1 MRKVGVTMFSR
12 RDLLVTAASFAASTK
27 LASANTPK
35 TGFDIDP
42 SLLPQ
47 RVEVQ
52 EQFVAGQI
60 IVVPSHHLL
69 YWIDQK
75 GSAMRYGVGVG
86 KAGLEFTGQ
95 AVIQRKA
102 EWPSWRP
109 TNEMIARE
117 PHKYEKFKDGVP
129 GGPTNPLGAR
139 ALYLYENGIDT
150 YFRIHGTTQPS
161 SIGRSVSNGCI
172 RMINDHVIDLYN
184 RVPVGTV
191 VSVI

>member
-1 MRKVGVTMFSR
+1 MLTR
-12 RDLLVTAASFAASTK
+12 RDVLSAGTSFAALSVAGA
-27 LASANTPK
+27 AS
-35 TGFDIDP
+35 GLELDP

-47 RVEVQ
+47 RVAVMEK
-52 EQFVAGQI
+52 FVPGQI
-60 IVVPSHHLL
+60 IVVPANHLL
-69 YWIDQK
+69 YWIDEK
-75 GSAMRYGVGVG
+75 GSAMRYAVGVG

-129 GGPTNPLGAR
+129 GGPKNPLGAR
-139 ALYLYENGIDT
+139 ALYLYQNGIDT
-150 YFRIHGTTQPS
+150 YFRIHGTTQPHT
-161 SIGRSVSNGCI
+161 IGRSVSNGCI
-172 RMINDHVIDLYN
+172 RMINDHVIDLYS

-191 VSVI
+191 VTVI

>member
-1 MRKVGVTMFSR
+1 MLTR
-12 RDLLVTAASFAASTK
+12 RDLLASGAALVTAGPAF
-27 LASANTPK
+27 ANTPK
-35 TGFDIDP
+35 GGFTVHP

-95 AVIQRKA
+95 AIIQRKA

-109 TNEMIARE
+109 TNAMIERE
-117 PHKYEKFKDGVP
+117 PHKYTKFKDGVP
-129 GGPTNPLGAR
+129 GGPGNPLGAR
-139 ALYLYENGIDT
+139 ALYLYQNGIDT

-172 RMINDHVIDLYN
+172 RMINDHVVDLYS
-184 RVPVGTV
+184 RVPVGTIV
-191 VSVI
+191 TVL

>member
-1 MRKVGVTMFSR
+1 MLSR
-12 RDLLVTAASFAASTK
+12 RDLLADLLATGAFLTGASAV
-27 LASANTPK
+27 SANTQNASL
-35 TGFDIDP
+35 DIHQ

-47 RVEVQ
+47 RVQVMEKYV
-52 EQFVAGQI
+52 VGQI

-75 GSAMRYGVGVG
+75 GSAMRYGIGVG

-95 AVIQRKA
+95 AIIQRKA

-109 TNEMIARE
+109 TNEMISRE

-150 YFRIHGTTQPS
+150 YFRIHGTTQPG

-172 RMINDHVIDLYN
+172 RMINDHVIDLYD

>member
-1 MRKVGVTMFSR
+1 MLSR
-12 RDLLVTAASFAASTK
+12 RNFLADFLATGAFLTGATA
-27 LASANTPK
+27 ASANTPK
-35 TGFDIDP
+35 GGFEIDP

-47 RVEVQ
+47 RVEVM
-52 EQFVAGQI
+52 EKYVEGQI

-69 YWIDQK
+69 YWIDRK
-75 GSAMRYGVGVG
+75 ASAMRYGVGVG
-86 KAGLEFTGQ
+86 KAGLEFSGQ

-129 GGPTNPLGAR
+129 GGPRNPLGAR

-150 YFRIHGTTQPS
+150 YFRIHGTTQPG

-172 RMINDHVIDLYN
+172 RMINEHVIDLYD

-191 VSVI
+191 VTVL